1 MQKEKFHIA
10 LVTDEYG
17 SVAGQVTLEDL
28 LEELVG
34 EIEDEYDLDEPEIV
48 QLGAD
53 RFRASGK
60 ASIDDIND
68 ILEIELPDDE
78 WDTLGG
84 LVMGL
89 IGDIP
94 DEGQDVKFQG
104 LTFVA
109 ERVQGRRIAT
119 VMITREPADEPPL
132 EAVTE

>member
-1 MQKEKFHIA
+1 
-10 LVTDEYG
+10 
-17 SVAGQVTLEDL
+17 VTLEDL

-48 QLGAD
+48 QLGD
-53 RFRASGK
+53 DTYRASGK

-78 WDTLGG
+78 WDTVGG

-109 ERVQGRRIAT
+109 ERVQGRRIST
-119 VMITREPADEPPL
+119 VMITREPVDEPPL